1 MSISKKDMFELQNQ
15 HTKATK
21 DEESFINKKWCKT
34 LPLDGTSSTQSG
46 GLRTILKRIDKK
58 VKSRLPKL
66 ALTNA
71 NFLAIPEQVD
81 YEKAESE
88 QDSTKKIDLPLS
100 IYTKEMNCVSLLD
113 RHEEAAIAKRIEEG
127 EREITTIVLHTP
139 FMIKE
144 LLTLGELLKLNKL
157 SIKEVI
163 RGIDCD
169 DKEVAQE
176 VLKKILSSIEKIKK
190 CDQRKR
196 ALQEKL
202 NQQNL
207 SEVQRRTLEKKIE
220 HNSTKIYGLIKQI
233 PLNKTH
239 IERVSRKLKFL
250 LKQLEK
256 AGAEIAQCITTIPIP
271 FKEFKKVDYLDF
283 HDHQD
288 TIEAEKKWGP
298 SKKELLEYAKTLKK
312 AHKNIKWIEAK
323 SNLDATTLRNIVKR
337 IEEAQIKIKL
347 ARDELIK
354 ANLRLVICLAK
365 KYTKRGLPFLDLIQE
380 GNIGLIKA
388 VDKFEYRS
396 GYKFSTYAT
405 WWVRQSIGRA
415 ITDQV
420 KIIRIPVHMTDAI
433 NKVVRTSRR
442 LMKEI
447 GGEPTQEEIAQKI
460 EFSLDKV
467 STILSTIKEP
477 FSLETPIGENED
489 NHLGDLIEDKHTK
502 SPEEAV
508 ATRTLLEQI
517 KKILSTLT
525 PREEKILRMR
535 FGIGERAEYTLE
547 EVGKIF
553 NLTRERIRQIE
564 ANALLKLRHPSKS
577 KELKTFLNFTTSQ
590 E

>member
-1 MSISKKDMFELQNQ
+1 MSISKKDMFALQNQ

-21 DEESFINKKWCKT
+21 NEESFMNKKYCKT
-34 LPLDGTSSTQSG
+34 VPLDGTASTQSG

-58 VKSRLPKL
+58 AKSRLPKL

-81 YEKAESE
+81 YEQAESE

-144 LLTLGELLKLNKL
+144 LLTLGEVLTLNKL
-157 SIKEVI
+157 SLKEVL
-163 RGIDCD
+163 RGIDCE
-169 DKEVAQE
+169 DKKVAKE

-202 NQQNL
+202 NQHNL

-239 IERVSRKLKFL
+239 IERVARKLKFL

-256 AGAEIAQCITTIPIP
+256 AGAEIAQCTTTIPIP
-271 FKEFKKVDYLDF
+271 FKEFKKVDYLYS

-312 AHKNIKWIEAK
+312 AHKKIKWIEAK

-508 ATRTLLEQI
+508 ANRTLLEQI

-535 FGIGERAEYTLE
+535 FGIGERAEHTLE